1 MRFALIVTGPA
12 YGTQQASSALQFA
25 HALLAADIPE
35 ELQSLINERKKNPFS
50 LTFTDQ
56 SYLYVV
62 RGYGKQSCGGYKI
75 TVNDF
80 CKREDGLYFDTE
92 LFGPKSDNPDERSSY
107 PYIVIKTEYVDLP
120 VSFSK

>member
-1 MRFALIVTGPA
+1 M
-12 YGTQQASSALQFA
+12 S
-25 HALLAADIPE
+25 
-35 ELQSLINERKKNPFS
+35 
-50 LTFTDQ
+50 
-56 SYLYVV
+56 
-62 RGYGKQSCGGYKI
+62 RGLGDVYKRQYKI